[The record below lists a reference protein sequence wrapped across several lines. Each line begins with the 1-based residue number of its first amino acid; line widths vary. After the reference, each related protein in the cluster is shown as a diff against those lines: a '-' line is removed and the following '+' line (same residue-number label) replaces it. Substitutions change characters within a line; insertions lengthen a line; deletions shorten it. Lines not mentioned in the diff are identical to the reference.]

1 MVQEWRPRFHRE
13 GTERRPGGSCLL
25 TLPQGL
31 LSYYSTSPQ
40 RQPACTFSVL
50 SAINEAFL

>member
-25 TLPQGL
+25 TLPQGP
-31 LSYYSTSPQ
+31 LSYYSTSPKAK
-40 RQPACTFSVL
+40 ACTFSVL
-50 SAINEAFL
+50 STINKAFL